1 MPEVE
6 PVTTAAFVLAME
18 HLFAGTPRNGR
29 RRKMLRS
36 PNAAEAALL
45 HCNKDFAS
53 GHIGAWWDW
62 PLPFESHVLRR
73 SPRPL
78 RSAGDRPDLAV
89 LGNHHT
95 PLHRCE

>member
-6 PVTTAAFVLAME
+6 PVTTAAFVLAMK

-29 RRKMLRS
+29 RRRMLRS

-53 GHIGAWWDW
+53 GHIGAWWG
-62 PLPFESHVLRR
+62 LASHVLRR
-73 SPRPL
+73 SPKPL
-78 RSAGDRPDLAV
+78 RAAGDRRELAV
-89 LGNHHT
+89 MSTTKRPGIAANE
-95 PLHRCE
+95 CF